1 MGVYLFPPRLRLL
14 SGRGDTAMTLD
25 LRTASLVAVGASITA
40 NCQPCLE
47 INVVRALKNGADPQE
62 VADAV
67 EIGRK
72 VRAGAGSKVDKFAA
86 TLDIPAVASR
96 AVLNAKCDCGL

>member
-1 MGVYLFPPRLRLL
+1 
-14 SGRGDTAMTLD
+14 MTLD
-25 LRTASLVAVGASITA
+25 IRTASLVAVGASITA
-40 NCQPCLE
+40 NCQPCLQ
-47 INVVRALKNGADPQE
+47 INTARALKCGVDPQA

-72 VRAGAGSKVDKFAA
+72 VRAGAGSKMDAFAV
-86 TLDIPAVASR
+86 TLDIPAVASP